1 VVEAIHPISFCDILA
16 VVAGGDFRTCI
27 VEFRARGA
35 KWANVT
41 AASSTFE
48 AVRTAYKFF
57 NDPHWRGPKP
67 NLDTIFEISLVGDER
82 KWNVRVG
89 AALNSPQSHLE

>member
-1 VVEAIHPISFCDILA
+1 VS
-16 VVAGGDFRTCI
+16 GSRTCI
-27 VEFRARGA
+27 VQFYARGA

-57 NDPHWRGPKP
+57 HDPHWRGPNP
-67 NLDTIFEISLVGDER
+67 ETIFEISLVGDER

-89 AALNSPQSHLE
+89 AALKQQFVSVDDGGRIEA